1 MSKKP
6 FDMKAMPGQ
15 QSAVDATRA
24 AGRVAIES
32 AQAIAQ
38 INQQATQLKRYF
50 LRASHD
56 SC

>member
-6 FDMKAMPGQ
+6 FNMNPAQGQ
-15 QSAVDATRA
+15 QRAIDAGKA

-38 INQQATQLKRYF
+38 INQQATQELAVK
-50 LRASHD
+50 LN
-56 SC
+56 